1 MIVIFLQQF
10 KGHFDFF
17 TLHSF
22 ISFNGF
28 LENTIMKTSTHLLAT
43 IIIAV
48 LGAVLLH
55 FIPNSIT
62 PEFTFALGAIV
73 TGFAFLFISSCGNRE
88 YDDSRASS
96 KTIYVGNLP
105 YRANENDVKIL
116 FEEHGEVFAVRLM
129 KDKRTGKR
137 RGFGFVVM
145 DASDADGAIDALNNS
160 EFGDRTLK
168 VREAN
173 DPKKSEFD
181 ELD

>member
-1 MIVIFLQQF
+1 
-10 KGHFDFF
+10 
-17 TLHSF
+17 
-22 ISFNGF
+22 
-28 LENTIMKTSTHLLAT
+28 MKKST
-43 IIIAV
+43 IIFIAAIIGIAGAFTIHFLSLAY
-48 LGAVLLH
+48 LGSAVA
-55 FIPNSIT
+55 
-62 PEFTFALGAIV
+62 FALGAIT
-73 TGFAFLFISSCGNRE
+73 TGIVFILMPYRNE
-88 YDDSRASS
+88 DDFDDSRASS

-105 YRANENDVKIL
+105 YRANEHDVKML

-145 DASDADGAIDALNNS
+145 DAADADLAIDALNEC

-181 ELD
+181 